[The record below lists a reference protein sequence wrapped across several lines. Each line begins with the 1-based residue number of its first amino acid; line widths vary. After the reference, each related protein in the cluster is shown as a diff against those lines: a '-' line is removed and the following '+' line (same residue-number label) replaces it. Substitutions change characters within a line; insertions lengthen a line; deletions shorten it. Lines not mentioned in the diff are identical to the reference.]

1 MPDTLTVR
9 LELKYS
15 KDAEEAL
22 RDLEDYFVHDG
33 GWWTEPCSYADHLV
47 TELEVDEV
55 SFLSLNSEEF
65 IEALGLEPEWVLE
78 CYEV

>member
-1 MPDTLTVR
+1 MTDTMTIR

-22 RDLEDYFVHDG
+22 HSLEDYFVHDG
-33 GWWTEPCSYADHLV
+33 GWWTEPCGLVDHLV

-55 SFLSLNSEEF
+55 TFFSLTREEF